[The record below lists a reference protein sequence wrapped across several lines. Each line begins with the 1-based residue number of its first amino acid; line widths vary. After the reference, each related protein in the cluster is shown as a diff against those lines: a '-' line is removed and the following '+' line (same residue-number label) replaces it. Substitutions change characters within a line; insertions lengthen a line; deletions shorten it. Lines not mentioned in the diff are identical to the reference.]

1 MLIISILDFVT
12 NIVSSSYIDLS
23 LVFGMKMNE
32 NIAPISEAIAPR
44 KNTPLMFMI
53 LTRTGN
59 ALKLN
64 CE

>member
-32 NIAPISEAIAPR
+32 NMAPIREAMAPR
-44 KNTPLMFMI
+44 KNTPLMFMM

-59 ALKLN
+59 ALKV
-64 CE
+64 